1 MPDIIIKRDEIKIQ
15 KQMESNTSRHKEMMM
30 SISGEGCQS
39 KPLEL

>member
-1 MPDIIIKRDEIKIQ
+1 MPDIIIKKDEIKIQ
-15 KQMESNTSRHKEMMM
+15 KQMESNTSRHKEMM